1 MAMVSLESCYER
13 ARQSMSQ
20 GEYDRAEGICRH
32 VLQYYPQDLG
42 AFQLLG
48 QINLERKE
56 SRVARDHFRRVL
68 EIDPENISAHWGMG
82 IAYQHEGNTEQT
94 IAEFEQA
101 LEIKPDL
108 SDLRAQLL
116 RLYTE
121 TYGAD
126 QAQLRLSRA
135 GLGRLYAKGDMLDK
149 AITEFRE
156 VLKQDPQ
163 RADVQVSL
171 IEVLWQ
177 QGDLEQAARVC
188 EEVLQ
193 RLPDALKANLIL
205 GYAHLVAGR
214 REAAEELWRKAAAC
228 DPNNT
233 MARVLFE
240 SAQTKI
246 PDGMIAYGAAALPDF
261 DEAGW
266 QAALAA
272 AAQPPAPVEEPE
284 PALPVPTPEPE
295 PVAAEQPPA
304 EPSGISWLDSLATGE
319 GEVTEEDAELVPGV
333 APFDLADIDLLGE
346 IEEPAIEPPAFEAE
360 PIPAV
365 LEEEAAEVAPFTLE
379 EEPTPTALEEE
390 PAPAAL
396 EEVTASFTLEE
407 EELAPAAF
415 EEELAPAVFE
425 LEEAGVAPFT
435 LEEEAAV
442 AAEPTPVPDDQE
454 ISPFSLEDLGLS
466 DDEIASLEEA
476 ISATKAAEAPVEP
489 EAVPPEAAVEETV
502 PAGLQPFSPDK
513 DIGLGEEIELPG
525 VAPFSLD
532 DALEAPEVAAPV
544 EAEEPA
550 EIADVEPFSLDE
562 LVPAGV
568 DEEATPDV
576 ESAPLEV
583 APFSLEEVT
592 ADVPEGEEVPEM
604 PGIEPFSIES
614 LGFESMP
621 GEVVAPMGME
631 GELKPFSLEDLGLEE
646 PVGDL
651 EAVGLDQIPDTLGE
665 EIDTELPAFS
675 WQEAASSKEPAY
687 RGQLEATEEEEE
699 PPAGPSL
706 FEKMKASRP
715 DVEAPAEEEG
725 VEPPP
730 TEEEVL
736 AVEAVEPA
744 PPEEA
749 PVLDAETEPGEA
761 ELPEVKPFSVEAF
774 GLEEEL
780 GLEEEVAPEVAPFS
794 LEEMGLEE
802 PEAAAAKEEAAF
814 EPFSLAELGLEE
826 ELPAVEEAP
835 AEVEAP
841 AAAPAED
848 VLRPFSLEE
857 LGLTPDEID
866 ALGLEEEEAVVEEA
880 APVAEEAPL
889 PTEEAPPPVEEV
901 VPAVEELALEEEVVA
916 AVVEE
921 AAPEAAPGLTL
932 EELREQVAAHPGDE
946 TMLLAL
952 ARGCVAQGVPDEAH
966 DAYKKLIKSG
976 QAGMEDTLI
985 SDITAWIEQEKDR
998 KRLHRLHRLL
1008 GDAYMKKGQYQ
1019 QAINEYAWVLSKQ

>member
-1 MAMVSLESCYER
+1 
-13 ARQSMSQ
+13 MSQ

-56 SRVARDHFRRVL
+56 SRAARDHFRRVL

-82 IAYQHEGNTEQT
+82 IAYQHEGKTEQT

-121 TYGAD
+121 TYGAE

-171 IEVLWQ
+171 IEALWQ
-177 QGDLEQAARVC
+177 RGDLEQSARVC

-240 SAQTKI
+240 AAPEKI
-246 PDGMIAYGAAALPDF
+246 PGGMIAYGAAALPDF

-272 AAQPPAPVEEPE
+272 AAAAAQPPAPVEEPA
-284 PALPVPTPEPE
+284 PPVPTPEPE
-295 PVAAEQPPA
+295 PVAAEQIPP

-319 GEVTEEDAELVPGV
+319 GEVTEEEAELVPGV

-346 IEEPAIEPPAFEAE
+346 VAEPSFEPPAPEAEPTPAIVEEEPAPTILEEVPAPFSLEEEEPA
-360 PIPAV
+360 PAV
-365 LEEEAAEVAPFTLE
+365 LEEE
-379 EEPTPTALEEE
+379 
-390 PAPAAL
+390 PAP
-396 EEVTASFTLEE
+396 
-407 EELAPAAF
+407 LA
-415 EEELAPAVFE
+415 
-425 LEEAGVAPFT
+425 LEEAGVAPFV
-435 LEEEAAV
+435 LEEEEAAV
-442 AAEPTPVPDDQE
+442 AAAPLPTPGDQE
-454 ISPFSLEDLGLS
+454 MQPFSLEDLGLS
-466 DDEIASLEEA
+466 DAEIASLEEA
-476 ISATKAAEAPVEP
+476 ISATKATEAPGEP
-489 EAVPPEAAVEETV
+489 EVVSAEGPVAEIV
-502 PAGLQPFSPDK
+502 PAGLQPFSPDE
-513 DIGLGEEIELPG
+513 DLGLGEEVELPG
-525 VAPFSLD
+525 VAPFSLE
-532 DALEAPEVAAPV
+532 DALEAPEAAAPV
-544 EAEEPA
+544 EAEEPVGL
-550 EIADVEPFSLDE
+550 ADVEPFSLDE
-562 LVPAGV
+562 LVPAGADEEV
-568 DEEATPDV
+568 APDEEA
-576 ESAPLEV
+576 APSEV

-592 ADVPEGEEVPEM
+592 AAVPEGEEMPEM
-604 PGIEPFSIES
+604 PGIEPFSIDS

-621 GEVVAPMGME
+621 DDVAVPAGLG

-646 PVGDL
+646 PPGDF
-651 EAVGLDQIPDTLGE
+651 EAVGLDQIPDALGE

-675 WQEAASSKEPAY
+675 WQEAASSKEPAF
-687 RGQLEATEEEEE
+687 RGQLETPEEE
-699 PPAGPSL
+699 PPATGPSL
-706 FEKMKASRP
+706 FEKMKASRQ
-715 DVEAPAEEEG
+715 DVEAPVEEEP
-725 VEPPP
+725 VEPTPV
-730 TEEEVL
+730 EEEVL
-736 AVEAVEPA
+736 AAEAIEPA
-744 PPEEA
+744 PLEEA
-749 PVLDAETEPGEA
+749 PALAAEAEPGEG
-761 ELPEVKPFSVEAF
+761 ELLEIEPFSVEAF

-780 GLEEEVAPEVAPFS
+780 ALEEEAAPEVAPFS

-802 PEAAAAKEEAAF
+802 PAAAKEEAA
-814 EPFSLAELGLEE
+814 PFSLAELGLEE

-835 AEVEAP
+835 V
-841 AAAPAED
+841 AAPAED

-857 LGLTPDEID
+857 LGLTPDEIE
-866 ALGLEEEEAVVEEA
+866 ALGLEEEEVVAEEA
-880 APVAEEAPL
+880 VPVAEEAL
-889 PTEEAPPPVEEV
+889 PPVEEALPLVEEV
-901 VPAVEELALEEEVVA
+901 VPEEEVVT

-921 AAPEAAPGLTL
+921 AAPEVVPGLSL
-932 EELREQVAAHPGDE
+932 EELRDQVAAHPGDE

-952 ARGCVAQGVPDEAH
+952 ARGCVAQGASDEAF

-985 SDITAWIEQEKDR
+985 SDITAWIEQEEDR